1 MTEGRRRGFEVVSEY
16 RDKGINLPERKTAA
30 AAGYDLEAA
39 LDCIVT
45 PGELTLVPTGLKAYM
60 QPDEVLSL
68 HIRSGLAVH
77 QKLMLTNSVG
87 IIDADYYNNPDNEGH
102 IFIAFRNLGRD
113 SVAIKKG
120 ERIAQGLFQ
129 KYLTADG
136 DEAGQGRQRQGGFGS
151 TGRG

>member
-1 MTEGRRRGFEVVSEY
+1 MTEERQRGFEVVKEY
-16 RDKGINLPERKTAA
+16 QDKNINLPERKTAA
-30 AAGYDLEAA
+30 SAGYDLEAA

-68 HIRSGLAVH
+68 HIRSSLAVH

-102 IFIAFRNLGRD
+102 IFIAFWNLGRE

-129 KYLTADG
+129 KYYTVDG
-136 DEAGQGRQRQGGFGS
+136 DEVGRGWQRQGGFGS
-151 TGRG
+151 TGSE